1 MFTNFLLVVFFF
13 MFMDLYKKY
22 NRLLRQVD
30 ALDRSGSPSEVVEE
44 TVRAPEAVSSV
55 SGPEAVHE
63 ETGPYRE
70 EEQALPA
77 APVAVL
83 GRTET
88 DIPAQEGGAS
98 ALYET
103 VRGFFTGGN
112 PLVKVGGIV
121 FFLGLVFLVKYA
133 ADRDMISIQLRLL
146 AVAAAALA
154 ITGLGWRLRE
164 REGYYG
170 LILQA
175 VGIAAF
181 YLVVFASA
189 KVYGLIT
196 LPQAFFTMLVVVIL
210 SSLLAVAEDAMVLAL
225 FSATGGF
232 LVPILTSDGT
242 GSHIVLFSYYALLN
256 TGIFLIAWYRSWR
269 VLNLFGFFFTFVI
282 AVAWGVLRY
291 EPALFASTE
300 PFLIFFFLLY
310 LGVSILFTL
319 RQPFRVR
326 AFIDATLVFGLP
338 LVAFALQASMVDVY
352 AYGVFASAAAV
363 GTLYLALSFWLLR
376 SEKMRML
383 GEAFRAIGIVFYTAA
398 VPYAL
403 DDDLTGALWAL
414 EASAIIWISLKYKK
428 VYGVLFGVA
437 LEFAAMGLY
446 VLSTFARPAET
457 AFVNGIF
464 AGDVVLIAAALFTSY
479 RFWVHRDGGK
489 ATMTETFSYL
499 FLGSAL
505 VLWLAAGVI
514 EAGRTDFLAGNV
526 LLIYAALSAALF
538 APAAL
543 RLGWGAAGTVL
554 QYYLPLGL
562 LFFGRLLPHYV
573 DGHPFA
579 GLGGVAAA
587 LFLAVHYGLL
597 WRFEADWR
605 LRPYLHAAGMLVAV
619 LLLSRELQYAAAHFA
634 LPETWRICAFGALP
648 LLTLFLVSREKA
660 YCTGFLRRN
669 ADAYRLQGGVG
680 LAAVAGIWELYALT
694 GDGAVGVMPY
704 LPLLNPLDALQAL
717 GWIVF
722 AVWFRR
728 SAPVLHDAGW
738 PIWKMSGL
746 FLLIFATVVL
756 GRTVHAYTEVG
767 YGVNALAASP
777 LFQAS
782 LAILWSMMGIAAML
796 LGKRREARDVWL
808 AGAGLLGAVVVKL
821 FLVDLAGSGTV
832 ERIVSFISVGAL
844 LLLVG
849 YFAPIPPARPKPA
862 PEA

>member
-44 TVRAPEAVSSV
+44 TVRAPETASSV
-55 SGPEAVHE
+55 PGPEAVHE

-70 EEQALPA
+70 EERALPA

-83 GRTET
+83 RRTET

-112 PLVKVGGIV
+112 LLVKVGGIV

-232 LVPILTSDGT
+232 LVPILTSDGG
-242 GSHIVLFSYYALLN
+242 GSHIILFSYYALLN

-269 VLNLFGFFFTFVI
+269 ILNLFGFIFTFVI

-310 LGVSILFTL
+310 LGVSILFTSK
-319 RQPFRVR
+319 QPFRVR

-338 LVAFALQASMVDVY
+338 LVAFTLQAAMVDVY
-352 AYGVFASAAAV
+352 AYGVFASAMAV
-363 GTLYLALSFWLLR
+363 GTLYFALSVWLLR

-383 GEAFRAIGIVFYTAA
+383 GEAFRAIGIVFYTVA

-446 VLSTFARPAET
+446 VLSTFGRPAET

-464 AGDVVLIAAALFTSY
+464 AGDVVLIVAALFTAY
-479 RFWVHRDGGK
+479 RFRVHGDGAK
-489 ATMTETFSYL
+489 TEMTETFSSL

-505 VLWLAAGVI
+505 TLWLAAGVI

-526 LLIYAALSAALF
+526 LLLYAAVSAALF
-538 APAAL
+538 APALL
-543 RLGWGAAGTVL
+543 RFGWGAAGAVL
-554 QYYLPLGL
+554 QYYFPLGL
-562 LFFGRLLPHYV
+562 LFFGSLLPHYV

-579 GLGGVAAA
+579 GLGGVAAG

-619 LLLSRELQYAAAHFA
+619 LLLSRELQYAAAHFV

-660 YCTGFLRRN
+660 YFTGFLRRN
-669 ADAYRLQGGVG
+669 ADAYGLQGGIG
-680 LAAVAGIWELYALT
+680 LAAVAAIWELYALT
-694 GDGAVGVMPY
+694 GDGAVGIMPY

-728 SAPVLHDAGW
+728 SAPALHYEGW
-738 PIWKMSGL
+738 PVWKMSGL
-746 FLLIFATVVL
+746 FLLLFGTVVL
-756 GRTVHAYTEVG
+756 GRTVHAYAGVG

-796 LGKRREARDVWL
+796 LGKGREARDVWL